1 MRRIVVT
8 LIGVVI
14 LLHGAQARADVIT
27 SFTSLLDDRG
37 TGFGFPGQSITTPT
51 GGPWDNLTFN
61 WFDSP
66 GANIVGIPI
75 AGGTLF
81 LLSSEYLGTPAALS
95 SSTGVHR

>member
-51 GGPWDNLTFN
+51 CGPWDNLTFN
-61 WFDSP
+61 WFEVLSKVVDISDRHDGGFLSDSSP
-66 GANIVGIPI
+66 WYRV
-75 AGGTLF
+75 
-81 LLSSEYLGTPAALS
+81 PAAD
-95 SSTGVHR
+95 HR